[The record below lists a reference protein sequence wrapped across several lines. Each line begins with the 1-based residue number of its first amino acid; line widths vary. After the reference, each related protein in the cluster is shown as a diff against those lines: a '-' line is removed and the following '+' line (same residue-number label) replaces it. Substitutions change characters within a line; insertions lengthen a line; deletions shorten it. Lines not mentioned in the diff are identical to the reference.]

1 VTTTKSPAYQWY
13 PRDFL
18 ADVLTLEDGEELLYR
33 RLLDYQWLH
42 HEVPSNWSRMAKAGR
57 MSVARVKQ
65 CWPAIAH
72 HFPDRT
78 KDGGW
83 QNRRLERERAKQESY
98 RAKQRENGSRG
109 GRPGLKLEDAA

>member
-42 HEVPSNWSRMAKAGR
+42 HEVPSSWSRMGKAARMTAAK
-57 MSVARVKQ
+57 VKAY
-65 CWPAIAH
+65 WPAISS
-72 HFPDRT
+72 HFPD
-78 KDGGW
+78 KGPGGGW
-83 QNRRLERERAKQESY
+83 QNRRIERERAKQEAY
-98 RAKQRENGSRG
+98 RAKQRDNGTRG
-109 GRPGLKLEDAA
+109 GRPALRLDKSA